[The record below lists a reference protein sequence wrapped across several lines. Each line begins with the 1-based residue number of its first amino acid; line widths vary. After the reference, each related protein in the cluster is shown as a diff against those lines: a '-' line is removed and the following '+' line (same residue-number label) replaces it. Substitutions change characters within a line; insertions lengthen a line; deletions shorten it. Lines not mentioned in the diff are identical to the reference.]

1 MTSRPVQPEAP
12 RSGTLSR
19 MDKVTETVEAV
30 AGKVRDVA
38 GNVLGEDGP
47 PPLPP
52 PPLPDSREQLLAL
65 HDVARR
71 KRDAAP
77 LGSHERIAATFEIER
92 IEIQIARVER
102 SMDPPLV

>member
-1 MTSRPVQPEAP
+1 
-12 RSGTLSR
+12 

-38 GNVLGEDGP
+38 GNVLGEEGP
-47 PPLPP
+47 PPLPE
-52 PPLPDSREQLLAL
+52 SREQLLAL

-92 IEIQIARVER
+92 IEIHIARVER